1 MAILKKISGN
11 NMLRCYIA
19 MILAYI
25 REGYKTCDGQYCGTK
40 GCCND
45 NPARDFYSVKK
56 AFHKTDGKQG
66 EHFVLSLEANNK
78 ASYEECMAVGYENS

>member
-1 MAILKKISGN
+1 
-11 NMLRCYIA
+11 MLRCYIA